1 MTQQRVLRRLVPGS
15 HLEQISFRRGLL
27 MPWFIWIFPWT
38 HAMGALS
45 LEVHARHAG
54 YGTEFLLLI

>member
-1 MTQQRVLRRLVPGS
+1 
-15 HLEQISFRRGLL
+15 
-27 MPWFIWIFPWT
+27 MPWFIWMFPWT

>member
-1 MTQQRVLRRLVPGS
+1 
-15 HLEQISFRRGLL
+15 

-45 LEVHARHAG
+45 PEVHARHAG